1 MIQKYTSG
9 SNGGSYKLS
18 KDIKKNLHTHTHTK
32 KRLHKWRGITM
43 FMDRTIEYHKML
55 VFPKLDPTGIKC
67 VSEQNPKKSP
77 SYYPS
82 KPNLKFVQKMS

>member
-1 MIQKYTSG
+1 
-9 SNGGSYKLS
+9 
-18 KDIKKNLHTHTHTK
+18 
-32 KRLHKWRGITM
+32 M